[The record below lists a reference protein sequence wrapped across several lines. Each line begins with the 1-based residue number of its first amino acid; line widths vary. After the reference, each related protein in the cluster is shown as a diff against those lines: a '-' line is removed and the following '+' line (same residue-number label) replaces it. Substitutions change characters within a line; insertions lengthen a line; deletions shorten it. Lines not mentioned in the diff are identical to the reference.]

1 MTWGC
6 SFGDNTLGQLGRRQS
21 HERPRELDDWLVCDS
36 KDLPLRVSQVAAGLA
51 HNLAL
56 TVDGHVFT
64 WGWNGIALNST
75 FLLKYTIR
83 LHCRLIPQPL
93 DNFFIVMV

>member
-1 MTWGC
+1 M
-6 SFGDNTLGQLGRRQS
+6 R
-21 HERPRELDDWLVCDS
+21 DS
-36 KDLPLRVSQVAAGLA
+36 KDMPLQVSQVTAGLA

-75 FLLKYTIR
+75 IRLKYSIH
-83 LHCRLIPQPL
+83 LHFRLIPQPL
-93 DNFFIVMV
+93 DIFFIV